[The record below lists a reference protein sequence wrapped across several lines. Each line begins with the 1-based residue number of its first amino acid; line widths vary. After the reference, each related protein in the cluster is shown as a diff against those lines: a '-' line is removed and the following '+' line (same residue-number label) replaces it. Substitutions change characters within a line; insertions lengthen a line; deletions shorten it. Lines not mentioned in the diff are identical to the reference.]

1 MSRLQGI
8 LDEGPVRPKK
18 SLGQNFLTDPVYL
31 RKIAEAAALTPRD
44 VVLEIGPG
52 TGNLTE
58 HLLAHAGH
66 VVAVELDG
74 RMVRLLEERFAGDPR
89 LTLVHADILATDI
102 GQLMGPHLA
111 PSYTYKVVANLPYYV
126 TSAILR
132 LLLEA
137 EVRPVL
143 AVLTVQWEV
152 AQRICARPGAMS
164 LLAVAVQWYAV
175 PRVVTRI
182 PAGAFAPAPKV
193 DSAVLR
199 LETRPLPVAPVADEA
214 LLFRVVRAGF
224 SQRRKQLRNALS
236 AGLGIPP
243 EQAEAALASAGIRP
257 QRRAETLGLDEWATL
272 ANALAAGG
280 AAGMRSS
287 AKSPNLPT

>member
-1 MSRLQGI
+1 MSHLQGI

-18 SLGQNFLTDPVYL
+18 SLGQNFLADPVYL
-31 RKIAEAAALTPRD
+31 RKIVDAADLSPRD

-58 HLLAHAGH
+58 HLLARAGH
-66 VVAVELDG
+66 VVAVELDP
-74 RMVRLLEERFAGDPR
+74 RMVRLLEERFAGNPR

-102 GQLMGPHLA
+102 GQLLRPHLA
-111 PSYTYKVVANLPYYV
+111 RALVYRVVANLPYYV
-126 TSAILR
+126 TSAVLR

-175 PRVVTRI
+175 PRIVTRV
-182 PAGAFAPAPKV
+182 PAGAFTPAPKV

-199 LETRPLPVAPVADEA
+199 LETRAAPPVPVADEA
-214 LLFRVVRAGF
+214 LLFRVARAGF
-224 SQRRKQLRNALS
+224 SQRRKQLRNAVS

-243 EQAEAALASAGIRP
+243 EQAEAALRAAGVDP
-257 QRRAETLGLDEWATL
+257 KRRAETLSLGEWAAL
-272 ANALAAGG
+272 ANVLAAGG
-280 AAGMRSS
+280 AP
-287 AKSPNLPT
+287 KP

>member
-18 SLGQNFLTDPVYL
+18 SLGQNFLADPVYL
-31 RKIAEAAALTPRD
+31 RKIADAAELSPHD

-58 HLLAHAGH
+58 HLLARAGH
-66 VVAVELDG
+66 VVAVELDS
-74 RMVRLLEERFAGDPR
+74 RMVRLLEGRFAGDPR
-89 LTLVHADILATDI
+89 LTLVHADILTTDI
-102 GQLMGPHLA
+102 GQLLRPYLA
-111 PSYTYKVVANLPYYV
+111 DSYTYKVVANLPYYV
-126 TSAILR
+126 TSAVLR

-137 EVRPVL
+137 DVRPAL

-164 LLAVAVQWYAV
+164 LLAVAVQWYAA
-175 PRVVTRI
+175 PRIVTRV
-182 PAGAFAPAPKV
+182 PAGAFTPAPKV

-199 LETRPLPVAPVADEA
+199 LEMRPAPVAAVRDEA
-214 LLFRVVRAGF
+214 WLFRVARAGF
-224 SQRRKQLRNALS
+224 GQRRKQLRNALS

-243 EQAEAALASAGIRP
+243 EQAEAALIACGVDP
-257 QRRAETLGLDEWATL
+257 KRRAETLRLEEWAAL
-272 ANALAAGG
+272 ANAFADAG
-280 AAGMRSS
+280 A
-287 AKSPNLPT
+287 P

>member
-8 LDEGPVRPKK
+8 LAEGPVRPKK
-18 SLGQNFLTDPVYL
+18 SLGQNFLADPAYL
-31 RKIAEAAALTPRD
+31 RKIVDAADLSQAD

-58 HLLAHAGH
+58 HLLARAGH
-66 VVAVELDG
+66 VVAVELDP
-74 RMVRLLEERFAGDPR
+74 RMVRLLEGRFSGDPR
-89 LTLVHADILATDI
+89 LTLVHADILSTDL
-102 GQLMGPHLA
+102 GHLIRPYLA
-111 PSYTYKVVANLPYYV
+111 RGYAYKVVANLPYYV
-126 TSAILR
+126 TSAVLR

-137 EVRPVL
+137 ETRPAL

-164 LLAVAVQWYAV
+164 LLAVAVQWYAA
-175 PRVVTRI
+175 PRIVTRV
-182 PAGAFAPAPKV
+182 PAGAFIPAPKV

-199 LETRPLPVAPVADEA
+199 LETRAAPVAAVADEA
-214 LLFRVVRAGF
+214 LLFRVAKAGF

-243 EQAEAALASAGIRP
+243 EQAEAALTSAGVNP
-257 QRRAETLGLDEWATL
+257 KRRAETLSLEEWAAL
-272 ANALAAGG
+272 ANVVAASG
-280 AAGMRSS
+280 
-287 AKSPNLPT
+287 LPES

>member
-1 MSRLQGI
+1 MARLQGI

-18 SLGQNFLTDPVYL
+18 SLGQNFLADPVYL
-31 RKIAEAAALTPRD
+31 RKIVEAAALSPDD

-66 VVAVELDG
+66 IVAVELDS
-74 RMVRLLEERFAGDPR
+74 RMVRLLEERFAGHPR
-89 LTLVHADILATDI
+89 LSLVHADILATDI
-102 GQLMGPHLA
+102 GQLLRPHLA
-111 PSYTYKVVANLPYYV
+111 RSLSYKVVANLPYYI
-126 TSAILR
+126 TSAALR

-137 EVRPVL
+137 DVRPSL

-164 LLAVAVQWYAV
+164 LLAVAVQWYAA
-175 PRVVTRI
+175 PRIVARV
-182 PAGAFAPAPKV
+182 PAGAFTPAPKV
-193 DSAVLR
+193 DSAILR
-199 LETRPLPVAPVADEA
+199 LETRPSPVAPVADEA
-214 LLFRVVRAGF
+214 LLFRVARAGF

-243 EQAEAALASAGIRP
+243 EQAEAALQAAGVDP
-257 QRRAETLGLDEWATL
+257 KRRAETLRLEEWAAL
-272 ANALAAGG
+272 ANVVAAGG
-280 AAGMRSS
+280 H
-287 AKSPNLPT
+287 PVIHE